1 MHKIISGVQTAF
13 VKGRQILDGVLIANE
28 VIEEARRLKREVIFL
43 KVDFEKAYDSVDWDF
58 LEFVMSKMN
67 FPSKLRKWIRE
78 SLSSAMI
85 SVLINGSPTKEFKM
99 ERGLRQ
105 GDPLSPFLFLMVAEG
120 FNCLMSKAVMDKEFL
135 GYGVGSD
142 EELTIS
148 HLQFADDTL
157 VIGKRR
163 WSNIFTL
170 KANLQ
175 LFELISGLKVNFYKS
190 ELIGIN
196 IEESWLK
203 DAASALNCKVGSLP
217 FNYLGLPIGADPRK
231 LRTWEPVIKSLRRRL
246 LSWKNR
252 ALSMGGRLVLLKSV
266 LTALPIYFLSFFK
279 APSGIISLTESLF
292 KSFLWGESEEA
303 KKIHWVKWDRICM
316 AKDRGGLGVR
326 DLRAFN
332 NALLGK
338 WWWRIRTEKEALWY
352 KVLEQKYG
360 DKVDEWNRSRSQ
372 WWRDLIS
379 IRKLQG
385 RGGEDWFEENIRREV
400 GDGKNT
406 YFWKDPWVEGESL
419 CSIFRRLYDLSL
431 DKEMKVADMIDE
443 EEGVDKIN
451 WRWRRNLFEWEK
463 EMVEVCEGV
472 VLSVKRRDGEEDCWK
487 WRDENYTVKE
497 AYRVI
502 KEGDEEGETKC
513 EWYKDVWNQLIP
525 SNMSTLV
532 WRLFLKRLPTK
543 ENLIRRGIMLN
554 SSALCVGG
562 CGNPETEEHLFF
574 NCPMLGSVWRK
585 IVNWLGVPLVLPE
598 GGYIHL
604 NTLKNMVPCNI
615 KIRDKI
621 AVIWFST
628 ISSIWRTRNDMIFN
642 HTGYDWEKLFEE
654 IKIRSWRILRA
665 RSKGFSYDLSMWRTE
680 PLVCLGAV

>member
-1 MHKIISGVQTAF
+1 M
-13 VKGRQILDGVLIANE
+13 
-28 VIEEARRLKREVIFL
+28 
-43 KVDFEKAYDSVDWDF
+43 
-58 LEFVMSKMN
+58 
-67 FPSKLRKWIRE
+67 
-78 SLSSAMI
+78 
-85 SVLINGSPTKEFKM
+85 
-99 ERGLRQ
+99 
-105 GDPLSPFLFLMVAEG
+105 
-120 FNCLMSKAVMDKEFL
+120 
-135 GYGVGSD
+135 
-142 EELTIS
+142 
-148 HLQFADDTL
+148 
-157 VIGKRR
+157 
-163 WSNIFTL
+163 
-170 KANLQ
+170 
-175 LFELISGLKVNFYKS
+175 
-190 ELIGIN
+190 
-196 IEESWLK
+196 
-203 DAASALNCKVGSLP
+203 KVG
-217 FNYLGLPIGADPRK
+217 
-231 LRTWEPVIKSLRRRL
+231 
-246 LSWKNR
+246 
-252 ALSMGGRLVLLKSV
+252 
-266 LTALPIYFLSFFK
+266 
-279 APSGIISLTESLF
+279 
-292 KSFLWGESEEA
+292 
-303 KKIHWVKWDRICM
+303 
-316 AKDRGGLGVR
+316 
-326 DLRAFN
+326 
-332 NALLGK
+332 
-338 WWWRIRTEKEALWY
+338 
-352 KVLEQKYG
+352 
-360 DKVDEWNRSRSQ
+360 
-372 WWRDLIS
+372 
-379 IRKLQG
+379 
-385 RGGEDWFEENIRREV
+385 
-400 GDGKNT
+400 
-406 YFWKDPWVEGESL
+406 
-419 CSIFRRLYDLSL
+419 
-431 DKEMKVADMIDE
+431 DMIDE

-525 SNMSTLV
+525 SNMSTLA